1 MKAPSFFEATESERV
16 LEWKEFLT
24 RLKNP
29 TLIDAA
35 NASIITP
42 IYGRIPEEKDKMIAQ
57 LAAIFSH
64 YGEKGLRQAREC
76 LSAI

>member
-1 MKAPSFFEATESERV
+1 M
-16 LEWKEFLT
+16 T

-29 TLIDAA
+29 TLIDAV

-57 LAAIFSH
+57 LAAIFSR

>member
-1 MKAPSFFEATESERV
+1 M
-16 LEWKEFLT
+16 T
-24 RLKNP
+24 RLKNL
-29 TLIDAA
+29 TLIDVA

-57 LAAIFSH
+57 LAAIFSR

>member
-24 RLKNP
+24 RLWNP
-29 TLIDAA
+29 TLLDAA

-42 IYGRIPEEKDKMIAQ
+42 IYGRIPEEKDKMIAP
-57 LAAIFSH
+57 LTAIFSH
-64 YGEKGLRQAREC
+64 YGEKGLRQAHES

>member
-24 RLKNP
+24 RLWNP
-29 TLIDAA
+29 TLLDAA

-42 IYGRIPEEKDKMIAQ
+42 IYGRLPEEKAKMIAP
-57 LAAIFSH
+57 LTAIFSH
-64 YGEKGLRQAREC
+64 YGEKGLR
-76 LSAI
+76 